1 MIFPDFPRLSHGF
14 PMVFPWFLL
23 VFPPKAQVRFPA
35 LVPHGDGTFTR
46 FLALERCRGGREFLQ
61 AGSMAGDYIE

>member
-1 MIFPDFPRLSHGF
+1 MLKLHYSIFSYGFPWLSHGF
-14 PMVFPWFLL
+14 SF
-23 VFPPKAQVRFPA
+23 AQVRFPA

-61 AGSMAGDYIE
+61 APATA